1 MNLVFASNNKHK
13 LDEVRS
19 CLHAA
24 IIVRSLSDV
33 WQGAD
38 LLEEEN
44 TFRGNA
50 LSKAQQVFERTRMIC
65 LSDDSGLEVD
75 ALDGRPGVLSARF
88 AGPFATDQD
97 NRKRLLED
105 MRGEVIRSARFKTI
119 LCLMSEDY
127 TEFFE
132 GTLEGNIAMEPLG
145 NNGFGY
151 DSLFVPSCDTRTLA
165 EMTSDEKNA
174 ISHRGNALKKLSDF
188 LAKRSVR

>member
-50 LSKAQQVFERTRMIC
+50 LSKAQQVFERTGMIC